1 MLDSCSNRQKKA
13 TVWVETTAP
22 RLMFLEEA
30 LKQGVLDGVTFREP
44 IPFYCFF
51 LIKGERGSRFA
62 TPPSY
67 IGNEKLESPDK
78 RPKGAMSY

>member
-1 MLDSCSNRQKKA
+1 MLKQTKKT

-30 LKQGVLDGVTFREP
+30 LKQGVLDGVTFRAP

-51 LIKGERGSRFA
+51 LIKDERRRDLLS
-62 TPPSY
+62 PSY
-67 IGNEKLESPDK
+67 IGNEKLESADK
-78 RPKGAMSY
+78 RPKWAMSY